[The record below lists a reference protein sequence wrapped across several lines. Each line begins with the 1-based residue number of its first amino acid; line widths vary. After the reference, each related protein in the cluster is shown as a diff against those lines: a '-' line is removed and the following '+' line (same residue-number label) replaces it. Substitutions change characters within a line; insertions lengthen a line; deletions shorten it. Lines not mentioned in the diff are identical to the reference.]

1 MKRKKMRDAIAMIE
15 LIFAI
20 VIIGIVLMSTP
31 MLVQTASNSGYVALQ
46 QEGIA
51 AAASELGIIMTQGW
65 DDNGDENGT
74 TESPIL
80 KTLGDT
86 QLEENGNTGIRS
98 GTPDSSFRKYIT
110 STGGRKNATASGSF
124 ATDGDYDDIDDFHNH
139 TSTLHS
145 ESAAEA
151 SFGDY
156 VDNSISMNTQVS
168 YVKDTP
174 TSGDYH
180 TSGTISLDDPFTT
193 TAPNATS
200 NIKAISITLT
210 STSGIDEL
218 NKTIILNAFSCNIGT
233 YDLEERNF

>member
-15 LIFAI
+15 LIFTI
-20 VIIGIVLMSTP
+20 VVIGIVLMSTP
-31 MLVQTASNSGYVALQ
+31 MLVQTASRSGYVALQ
-46 QEGIA
+46 QEAIA

-65 DDNGDENGT
+65 DDNADENGT

-110 STGGRKNATASGSF
+110 STGGRKDATLAGNFTS
-124 ATDGDYDDIDDFHNH
+124 DGDYDDIDDFHNH
-139 TSTLHS
+139 TTTLYS
-145 ESAAEA
+145 ASAAEA
-151 SFGDY
+151 DFGDY
-156 VDNSISMNTQVS
+156 VDNSILMNTQVS

-174 TSGDYH
+174 TSGNYN
-180 TSGTISLDDPFTT
+180 TSATISLDDPFTT
-193 TAPNATS
+193 AAPNATS
-200 NIKAISITLT
+200 NIKAIRIILT
-210 STSGIDEL
+210 STSGVEEM
-218 NKTIILNAFSCNIGT
+218 NKTIALNAFSCNIGT

>member
-31 MLVQTASNSGYVALQ
+31 MLVQTASRSGYVALQ

-74 TESPIL
+74 TDSPIL

-110 STGGRKNATASGSF
+110 STGGRKDATLAGNF

-139 TSTLHS
+139 TSILHS
-145 ESAAEA
+145 ESGAEA

-174 TSGDYH
+174 TSGDYN
-180 TSGTISLDDPFTT
+180 TSETISLDDPFSTA
-193 TAPNATS
+193 APNATS
-200 NIKAISITLT
+200 NIKAIRITLT
-210 STSGIDEL
+210 STSGIEEL
-218 NKTIILNAFSCNIGT
+218 NKTIVLNAFSCNIGT